1 LDFRLCDECPSA
13 RHTAPLI
20 RHVRERS
27 RRGGILIRD
36 LDAAPDRLACRR
48 QLIAELFQPGSE
60 IIAVESLATA

>member
-1 LDFRLCDECPSA
+1 
-13 RHTAPLI
+13 
-20 RHVRERS
+20 
-27 RRGGILIRD
+27 LIRD